1 MGILIIKRS
10 VKRKGY
16 GMKILL
22 ANVRVDRK
30 ITLEKLAS
38 TSGVSKS
45 TLQRIEIGAVSPTM
59 ETMERMAKGLDVKIT
74 ELFESKYK

>member
-1 MGILIIKRS
+1 
-10 VKRKGY
+10 
-16 GMKILL
+16 MKIILRD
-22 ANVRVDRK
+22 VRESRK
-30 ITLEKLAS
+30 CTLKKLSSA
-38 TSGVSKS
+38 SGVSKS

>member
-1 MGILIIKRS
+1 MRIILSDVRAS
-10 VKRKGY
+10 RKY
-16 GMKILL
+16 
-22 ANVRVDRK
+22 
-30 ITLEKLAS
+30 TLERLAS
-38 TSGVSKS
+38 ASGISKS

>member
-1 MGILIIKRS
+1 
-10 VKRKGY
+10 
-16 GMKILL
+16 MKILL
-22 ANVRVDRK
+22 TDVRADRK

-59 ETMERMAKGLDVKIT
+59 ETMEKIAKGLDVNIT
-74 ELFESKYK
+74 KLFESKYK